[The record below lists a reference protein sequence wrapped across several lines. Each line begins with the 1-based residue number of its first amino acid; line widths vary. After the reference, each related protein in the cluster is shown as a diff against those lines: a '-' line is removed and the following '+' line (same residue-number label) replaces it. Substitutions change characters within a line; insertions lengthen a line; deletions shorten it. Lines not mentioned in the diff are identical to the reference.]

1 MAKLKLGSTVIYWE
15 HEVGK
20 YELNI
25 QYRIKELKQKMVN
38 KTITEEEKEEL
49 KLLTA

>member
-1 MAKLKLGSTVIYWE
+1 MVLTTGTTITYGE

-20 YELNI
+20 YELSI
-25 QYRIKELKQKMVN
+25 EYRIKELKQKLVN
-38 KTITEEEKEEL
+38 KTISEEEKEEL

>member
-1 MAKLKLGSTVIYWE
+1 MTKLELGAAVTYGE

-20 YELNI
+20 YQIDI
-25 QYRIKELKQKMVN
+25 QYRIKELKQKVVD

-49 KLLTA
+49 KLLVA

>member
-1 MAKLKLGSTVIYWE
+1 MVLTEWTPVTYGE

-20 YELNI
+20 YELSI
-25 QYRIKELKQKMVN
+25 EFRIKQLKQKLVS
-38 KTITEEEKEEL
+38 KTITDEEKEEL